1 MDHLED
7 EVKHFFSSAKRL
19 KPETRDVEFSRI
31 KTKYK
36 SVLEDA
42 EEKVNLA
49 GQMYE
54 LVDRYLR
61 RLDQELDKFKNELE
75 ADNAG
80 ITEVLERRSHELDQV
95 PSHHSS
101 TTNHVRKKIDPSYG
115 SHGLSSGGSGMGSG
129 SMSMSCGMS
138 ERMANGGSIGNSS
151 APITLYNAN
160 NAIAAAASQALVATT
175 QMQSGRRTASLKA
188 SIDAIGMNS
197 YPNFSSDTAF
207 GQSSFGSYGNSLEA
221 GSSRGKRNLNSFKVQ
236 LHQLF
241 LVTSFFSL
249 ILATICLYSSS
260 ISIYELPSFRS
271 LPLPLSPSLSLSFF
285 ALLSAP
291 FPCRFSTHLYSPTF
305 HYSTFLKGAWTFDPD
320 EPTYCVCNQ
329 VSYGEMVACDN
340 EDCEIEWFHYTCVGL
355 TAAPKGKW
363 YCPQCISKIKKRR
376 VSERRD

>member
-1 MDHLED
+1 MDHLDD

-19 KPETRDVEFSRI
+19 KQEARDAEFNRI
-31 KTKYK
+31 KAKYMG
-36 SVLEDA
+36 VLEDA

-61 RLDQELDKFKNELE
+61 RLDQELGKFKNELE

-95 PSHHSS
+95 PSHHG

-115 SHGLSSGGSGMGSG
+115 SHGLGSSGGMGSG
-129 SMSMSCGMS
+129 SGSMVSGMS
-138 ERMANGGSIGNSS
+138 DRSLPNGSSIGNSS

-221 GSSRGKRNLNSFKVQ
+221 GSSRGKGNGSSKSQERLESAIASVIPRDFI
-236 LHQLF
+236 F
-241 LVTSFFSL
+241 L
-249 ILATICLYSSS
+249 ANPCNH
-260 ISIYELPSFRS
+260 
-271 LPLPLSPSLSLSFF
+271 LPLLFF
-285 ALLSAP
+285 YFNP
-291 FPCRFSTHLYSPTF
+291 
-305 HYSTFLKGAWTFDPD
+305 
-320 EPTYCVCNQ
+320 
-329 VSYGEMVACDN
+329 
-340 EDCEIEWFHYTCVGL
+340 
-355 TAAPKGKW
+355 
-363 YCPQCISKIKKRR
+363 
-376 VSERRD
+376 